1 MQPPTPSDLDDHDL
15 PRLGEQLLGKHIALL
30 VCGGIAA
37 MKAPMVARELRRYG
51 AEVTAFV
58 SAEGLRYVAEEAL
71 AWSCNRP
78 VVKALSAQAEHLSGD
93 GFDAYVVAPATYNTL
108 NKFRYGIADTLLTTT
123 LASAL
128 GRLAQ
133 GKTQILVAPT
143 MHGSMHNPILDE
155 SVHQLQAWGVEVIPP
170 RDAYGKHNLPDPEVI
185 AHAVCRALSSSP
197 LKGLPVLVT
206 GGPTPVPIDSIR
218 RITTRFTGQLGFA
231 IARELYLAGADVHL
245 IHGATTFMPPAWLPH
260 TVIESYQAYRAT
272 IHAHLSTRPYRA
284 GIFSAAVADYGPSEV
299 YPGKIASGGALDLF
313 LHPLPKVIQEVRA
326 AFPALHM
333 VTFKF
338 EQNLTH
344 EALMAIAQ
352 QRLQQGSQAV
362 VANRAEEQGSEQVA
376 WLVRPNQEPL
386 LLTSKSYIADA
397 LCQYLATALNG

>member
-1 MQPPTPSDLDDHDL
+1 
-15 PRLGEQLLGKHIALL
+15 
-30 VCGGIAA
+30 
-37 MKAPMVARELRRYG
+37 
-51 AEVTAFV
+51 
-58 SAEGLRYVAEEAL
+58 
-71 AWSCNRP
+71 
-78 VVKALSAQAEHLSGD
+78 
-93 GFDAYVVAPATYNTL
+93 
-108 NKFRYGIADTLLTTT
+108 
-123 LASAL
+123 
-128 GRLAQ
+128 
-133 GKTQILVAPT
+133 
-143 MHGSMHNPILDE
+143 LDE

-197 LKGLPVLVT
+197 LKGVPVLVT